1 MQNII
6 FMLIKRL
13 LIAITL
19 FISISG
25 CTPTY
30 DWRIVRSDD
39 LLYEALYPGK
49 PSRAEKVMSFQGQ
62 KLSMTMEAVK
72 VKDGLYAVGV
82 IQVPP
87 ELRSIDSTNSLLS
100 FVQNGMLSNLKTN
113 EVNSPKP
120 IKIKTYQGE
129 MLSAS
134 EWMIDG
140 IGPDQQRRLMR
151 LRLLQ
156 RNFPDGLVQIYQ
168 QSILQTLNSD
178 QSIEKILN
186 SDEHSM
192 FLTGFKPY

>member
-1 MQNII
+1 MQNIHL
-6 FMLIKRL
+6 MLIKRFLTAAIL
-13 LIAITL
+13 L
-19 FISISG
+19 ISISG

-30 DWRIVRSDD
+30 DWRTVRSDD

-49 PSRAEKVMSFQGQ
+49 PSRAEKIMTFQGQ
-62 KLSMTMEAVK
+62 KITMTMEAVK

-87 ELRSIDSTNSLLS
+87 ELRSLDSTNSLIT
-100 FVQNGMLSNLKTN
+100 FVQNGMLGNLKTS
-113 EVNSPKP
+113 EVTATKL
-120 IKIKTYQGE
+120 IKIKTYQGDS
-129 MLSAS
+129 LTAS
-134 EWMIDG
+134 EWVVDG

-168 QSILQTLNSD
+168 QSILQTLGDD

-192 FLTGFKPY
+192 FLSGFKPY